1 MENERLLYVAT
12 SREWRSWLEQHHDSC
27 KEIWLVYYKKHTRKP
42 SIPYVEAVEEAICFG
57 WIDSTIRRIDD
68 EKYAQKF
75 TPRNASSQ
83 WSLLNIERAKKLIK
97 SGRMTEA
104 GLKKYHETEINPR
117 KILTEP
123 PMKANPVMHP
133 LFLKALQENADAQRQ
148 FNLFPPSYQKLC
160 LAWINNA
167 MKGETLQRRINEVVS
182 LSAEGKRIGMK

>member
-12 SREWRSWLEQHHDSC
+12 SREWRSWLEQHYDSC

-57 WIDSTIRRIDD
+57 WIDSTIRRIDN

-117 KILTEP
+117 KIIAEP
-123 PMKANPVMHP
+123 PMKAEPVMHP
-133 LFLKALQENADAQRQ
+133 LFLKALQENADARRQ

-167 MKGETLQRRINEVVS
+167 VKEETLQRRINEVIS

>member
-104 GLKKYHETEINPR
+104 GLKKYHETEINPH
-117 KILTEP
+117 KIIAEP
-123 PMKANPVMHP
+123 PMKAKPVMHP
-133 LFLKALQENADAQRQ
+133 LFLKALQENADAQQQ
-148 FNLFPPSYQKLC
+148 FNSFPPSYQKLC

-167 MKGETLQRRINEVVS
+167 VKEETLQRRINEVVS